1 MRTIHRFTKLFSVVQ
16 KRVIMLQVTSAH
28 SYHGPYS
35 VIRSAKFITR
45 EKWFAIGDGN
55 GWVHVYADPTEEKI
69 KEFKAHR
76 GESVSLLAV
85 HSTYPF
91 LLTSSFTDTS
101 IKLWNWDQD
110 WACTRTFYMPRAGLF
125 RLMWNPIDDS
135 TAFAGVSYDKS
146 LKVCIVCLF
155 TSNVI

>member
-1 MRTIHRFTKLFSVVQ
+1 MIISIILYPAGKHFPNSDHVAGV
-16 KRVIMLQVTSAH
+16 H

-76 GESVSLLAV
+76 GESVSL
-85 HSTYPF
+85 
-91 LLTSSFTDTS
+91 
-101 IKLWNWDQD
+101 
-110 WACTRTFYMPRAGLF
+110 
-125 RLMWNPIDDS
+125 
-135 TAFAGVSYDKS
+135 
-146 LKVCIVCLF
+146 
-155 TSNVI
+155 

>member
-1 MRTIHRFTKLFSVVQ
+1 
-16 KRVIMLQVTSAH
+16 MLQVTSAH

-76 GESVSLLAV
+76 GESVSL
-85 HSTYPF
+85 
-91 LLTSSFTDTS
+91 
-101 IKLWNWDQD
+101 
-110 WACTRTFYMPRAGLF
+110 
-125 RLMWNPIDDS
+125 
-135 TAFAGVSYDKS
+135 
-146 LKVCIVCLF
+146 
-155 TSNVI
+155 